1 MSPLMIE
8 FFRTLGIALGGAA
21 GLLVATVVVI
31 VVLRKLLSFFPRL
44 LQTLVSF
51 LLKLGLVAATF
62 YFIFDPGFF
71 GFRDDLFNNLSVQQL
86 ADLAKELDW
95 KHAAPWFAFAA
106 IAKLLGIFAGIIR
119 WRILLQG
126 QGVHIPFWYLTKC
139 WFWGRAIGLFLPG
152 TLGLDGYRL
161 VESSRYTGEV
171 VKCTT
176 VIAVEK
182 LTGFIALFFLVFISL
197 PFGMQIIG
205 EYVKPVMLAVVLAC
219 LAVFILTS
227 LLVLMQPRIIQVA
240 VSVLPLPGKIK
251 HIVNR
256 IGTAV
261 TAYGTNRSALVKA
274 LFFGFMVHL
283 AMVFMFFGSASALR
297 AENTGLKEIFFASP
311 LNIVGQV
318 FTPTISGSG
327 VRELVMVA
335 LLGEKAGEAK
345 AFLFGFLGF
354 VFGEMVPFVLSLPL
368 LLFTSRP
375 RREDLM
381 GEIEAVRQKVAH
393 HHARAVHLT
402 PQLARE
408 YRNRIFGTLLC
419 GLFAGL
425 LAGAVIGLGEAG
437 YLYQNFRDGLEE
449 VRSLVWA
456 PAAYGLIFCIAG
468 LGISAGLLFLYL
480 LFDRFAKGVYTLA
493 LSFGGTLAAGAGIIG
508 LFRYGRDFLAEQAMG
523 PQDFL
528 RVGMFAAGLGLA
540 GMAAIYFLALIAGRL
555 SGRSGYVMM
564 VFGVVLYAGAIGG
577 GYYASERLAPPPSV
591 PSFTPA
597 ATPSGPNIFLI
608 AVDTL
613 RADHLKPFNP
623 NAPAATPNIEAFSRD
638 AITFRN
644 AYSQASWTKASFG
657 TIFSGLYPECH
668 TATGKASA
676 LPDAVETVA
685 ELLQQGGYY
694 TQGYSNNPNIMSAY
708 NYDQG
713 FVEYEDLKP
722 DYLFGATR
730 SGFDLSMYQVL
741 RKARSVLLAK
751 VPNFIRTPSHFGL
764 FRQSFA
770 LPHVIIPVHALKP
783 KIIVTEYYQ
792 PAEVVTDRVL
802 GFLDDGPAPK
812 AHAKFVFAHYMD
824 PHDPFMDPE
833 SPNGGWARN
842 MLGDKLDPAKF
853 KEPMHKAYIREI
865 EHLDVHL
872 GRLVQGLKERGL
884 YDNSLIILTADHGE
898 EFCEHGGWWHG
909 QTLYDEQV
917 HIPMIIKLP
926 GNTGGGTGNIHLA
939 RNLDLAPTM
948 LQLAGLPKGGMMQ
961 GQSLVDAGGA
971 TTNHTIGYSYSE
983 NNFEGIVLQA
993 VRKATGVKTIKAN
1006 EGNKRQLAPVE
1017 VYDTAKDPG
1026 ETANLAGTP
1035 DIAAV
1040 EKELL
1045 DLIDGAYASKCDEG
1059 AVEPSVP
1066 TDAGGETQEQLEAL
1080 GYLN

>member
-8 FFRTLGIALGGAA
+8 FIRTLGIALGGALA
-21 GLLVATVVVI
+21 VAVALVVVV
-31 VVLRKLLSFFPRL
+31 VVLRKVLSVLPQL
-44 LQTLVSF
+44 LQKLISF
-51 LLKLGLVAATF
+51 LLKLGLVVATF

-86 ADLAKELDW
+86 MDLAKELDW
-95 KHAAPWFAFAA
+95 RHAAPWFAFAA
-106 IAKLLGIFAGIIR
+106 IAKLMGIFAGIIR
-119 WRILLQG
+119 WRILLEG

-139 WFWGRAIGLFLPG
+139 WFWGRAVGLFLPG

-205 EYVKPVMLAVVLAC
+205 DYVKPVMLGVVLAC

-240 VSVLPLPGKIK
+240 VSVLPLPGKVK
-251 HIVNR
+251 GVVDR

-261 TAYGTNRSALVKA
+261 TAYGTNRGALVKA
-274 LFFGFMVHL
+274 LFFGLMVHL

-335 LLGEKAGEAK
+335 LLGETAGEAK
-345 AFLFGFLGF
+345 AFMFGFLGF
-354 VFGEMVPFVLSLPL
+354 VFGELVPFVLSLPL
-368 LLFTSRP
+368 LLFTTRP
-375 RREDLM
+375 RREDLVV
-381 GEIEAVRQKVAH
+381 EIEAVRQKVAH
-393 HHARAVHLT
+393 HHARVAHLT
-402 PQLARE
+402 PALSAE
-408 YRNRIFGTLLC
+408 YRRRIFGTLAC

-425 LAGAVIGLGEAG
+425 LAGAAIGLGEAG
-437 YLYQNFRDGLEE
+437 YLYQNFREGLEE
-449 VRSLVWA
+449 VRSLMWG
-456 PAAYGLIFCIAG
+456 PAAYGPIFSFVG

-480 LFDRFAKGVYTLA
+480 LFDRFAKGIYTAA

-508 LFRYGRDFLAEQAMG
+508 MFRYSRDFLAEQAMTL
-523 PQDFL
+523 PDFA
-528 RVGMFAAGLGLA
+528 RVGMFALGAGLIGVSLF
-540 GMAAIYFLALIAGRL
+540 YFLALILGRL

-564 VFGVVLYAGAIGG
+564 GLALVVYAGAIGG
-577 GYYASERLAPPPSV
+577 GFYASERLAPPV
-591 PSFTPA
+591 TTPSFTPPVKA
-597 ATPSGPNIFLI
+597 AGPNIFLI

-623 NAPAATPNIEAFSRD
+623 NAVANTPNLEAFSRD
-638 AITFRN
+638 AVTFRN
-644 AYSQASWTKASFG
+644 AFSQASWTKASFG

-730 SGFDLSMYQVL
+730 SSFDLSMYQVL
-741 RKARSVLLAK
+741 RKLRSTVIGK
-751 VPNFIRTPSHFGL
+751 VPNFIRTPSHFGM
-764 FRQSFA
+764 FRQSVA

-792 PAEVVTDRVL
+792 PAQVVTERVL
-802 GFLDDGPAPK
+802 DFLDGGAAPK
-812 AHAKFVFAHYMD
+812 DNAKFLFAHYMD

-853 KEPMHKAYIREI
+853 KEPMQKAYIREI
-865 EHLDVHL
+865 EHLDEYL
-872 GRLVQGLKERGL
+872 GVLFAGLKERGL

-917 HIPMIIKLP
+917 HIPMMVKLP

-961 GQSLVDAGGA
+961 GQSLFDATGG
-971 TTNHTIGYSYSE
+971 TTNHTIGYSYAE

-993 VRKATGVKTIKAN
+993 VRNAGGVKAIKAN
-1006 EGNKRQLAPVE
+1006 EGNKRQLPPVA
-1017 VYDTAKDPG
+1017 VYETAKDPQ
-1026 ETANLAGTP
+1026 ELNNVAGTP

-1045 DLIDGAYASKCDEG
+1045 DLIDGAYANKCEEG
-1059 AVEPSVP
+1059 AVEPAAP
-1066 TDAGGETQEQLEAL
+1066 AANAGETQEQLEAL